1 MLRYTR
7 GGNMISKIYIDKKL
21 VDKTQPEKI
30 IKQKLNDG
38 TGRYSIYVS
47 IPTAC
52 KILICSENRTSWCTT
67 LGTHLDFLFFIYNKR
82 GVRDTLS
89 LAIDASMDNFTI
101 VSNSPVYISIYNK
114 DTIAITTVNLQKEY
128 DCIFDEMDI
137 VDEEVIDSETE

>member
-1 MLRYTR
+1 
-7 GGNMISKIYIDKKL
+7 MISKIYLDKKL

-30 IKQKLNDG
+30 IKQKLDDG

-47 IPTAC
+47 IPTAY

-82 GVRDTLS
+82 VDRETLS
-89 LAIDASMDNFTI
+89 LATDSTMNNFI
-101 VSNSPVYISIYNK
+101 MVSNSPVYISIYNK
-114 DTIAITTVNLQKEY
+114 NTIAITTVNLQKEY

-137 VDEEVIDSETE
+137 VSEEVIDSETE